1 MTHVRDRMMSGRT
14 SSNPISRFAEE
25 IPPELCDREDELPD
39 DAEIRLL
46 RQRPQ
51 KMKPVNYFV
60 NETSK
65 PSPALE
71 KKKPATTETFKPGD
85 TVKHAS
91 FGVGV
96 VLTVRPMGGDT
107 LYEIAFDKVGTKKL
121 MATYARLT
129 RL

>member
-1 MTHVRDRMMSGRT
+1 MRGLDVLLSIAAQIAPPHVITHDIQDVRTVVCLS
-14 SSNPISRFAEE
+14 
-25 IPPELCDREDELPD
+25 
-39 DAEIRLL
+39 

-51 KMKPVNYFV
+51 KVKPVNYFV

-71 KKKPATTETFKPGD
+71 KKKPVTTETFRPGD